1 MAVRNV
7 QQSLVELFQSMYKFM
22 GVTHL
27 YYPEGVRI
35 HDVPGYMKKCPTLAR
50 LLCLVEVTC
59 LT

>member
-1 MAVRNV
+1 
-7 QQSLVELFQSMYKFM
+7 MYKFM